1 VRIAVTTPPDLDFSA
16 LEAEA
21 RAAVDQALKAG
32 VQMIA
37 NDAKR
42 AVASG
47 PKTGNIYTHYFRTG
61 PNGGVFPVEKRG
73 VPHQASAPGEAPATD
88 TGRLVNSIVADAEW
102 TGDSIT
108 GYVRADVEYARWLEY
123 GTRKILPRPFLIPAI
138 ERNRQRIVDL
148 IRVAFATAAG
158 QFARKVRR

>member
-1 VRIAVTTPPDLDFSA
+1 MRIAIEPPPDLDFSA
-16 LEAEA
+16 LEAEV
-21 RAAVDQALKAG
+21 RQAVEEALKAG

-42 AVASG
+42 SVARG

-61 PNGGVFPVEKRG
+61 PNGGVFPVEKR

-88 TGRLVNSIVADAEW
+88 TGRLLNSIVADAEFV
-102 TGDSIT
+102 GNEIT
-108 GYVRADVEYARWLEY
+108 GYVRADVEYARFLEY

-138 ERNRQRIVDL
+138 ERNAKRIADL
-148 IRVAFATAAG
+148 VRVALATAVG
-158 QFARKVRR
+158 QFARKIRR